1 MRLFL
6 LVSLTML
13 AFAANSILG
22 RAAVGGGYMD
32 ATGFGL
38 WRLVSGALILAALC
52 RIRGLDPWS
61 RERIL
66 LPSSLWGGA
75 ALTLYM
81 AGFTLAY
88 QDLDAG
94 LGALVLFGVVQISM
108 FLWGAV
114 RGSRPGL
121 AQAAGAVAAFLGLAY
136 VVWPAEGAGVP
147 LTASLLMAASGLGWG
162 IYSLLGRGARQSLV
176 STAVNFAWSSVMM
189 LPVLLLAGGGT
200 VVSPYGVLLA
210 VLSGAVTS
218 GLGYALWYRV
228 LPQLL
233 PAVAATVQL
242 SVPVIAIL
250 AGAVLLGES
259 VGLRLVFGSVAVLGG
274 IALVVLGGPGRA
286 ARQEPGKAG

>member
-6 LVSLTML
+6 LVSLTMI

-22 RAAVGGGYMD
+22 RAAIGGGYMD

-38 WRLVSGALILAALC
+38 WRLASGALMLAVMC
-52 RIRGLDPWS
+52 RIRGLETWS
-61 RERIL
+61 RDRL
-66 LPSSLWGGA
+66 LRRSSLWGGA

-94 LGALVLFGVVQISM
+94 LGALVLFGVVQITM
-108 FLWGAV
+108 FLWGTLKGAPV
-114 RGSRPGL
+114 TGM
-121 AQAAGAVAAFLGLAY
+121 QVAGALVAFMGLAY
-136 VVWPAEGAGVP
+136 VVWPEEGAGVP
-147 LTASLLMAASGLGWG
+147 LAASLLMAASGLGWG
-162 IYSLLGRGARQSLV
+162 IYSLLGRGAREPLV
-176 STAVNFAWSSVMM
+176 STAVNFAWSSLMMIPVM
-189 LPVLLLAGGGT
+189 LLAGGGT
-200 VVSPYGVLLA
+200 VVSAYGVFLA

-250 AGAVLLGES
+250 AGAALLGEA
-259 VGLRLVFGSVAVLGG
+259 VGLRLVFGTLAVLGG
-274 IALVVLGGPGRA
+274 IALVVLRA
-286 ARQEPGKAG
+286 PAAKASLAE

>member
-6 LVSLTML
+6 LVCLTML

-22 RAAVGGGYMD
+22 RAAIAGGYMD

-38 WRLVSGALILAALC
+38 WRLVSGAAMLALLC
-52 RIRGLDPWS
+52 AARGQQPWS
-61 RERIL
+61 KERIL
-66 LPSSLWGGA
+66 RPSSLWGGA

-94 LGALVLFGVVQISM
+94 LGALVLFGVVQMSM
-108 FLWGAV
+108 FLWGAM
-114 RGSRPGL
+114 RGNAVTVS
-121 AQAAGAVAAFLGLAY
+121 QNAGAVLAFGGLAY
-136 VVWPAEGAGVP
+136 VVWPEEGAGVP

-162 IYSLLGRGARQSLV
+162 IYSLLGRGAQQPLAA
-176 STAVNFAWSSVMM
+176 TTVNFAWSSVMM
-189 LPVLLLAGGGT
+189 LVLVLLAGGGT
-200 VVSPYGVLLA
+200 IVSPYGVALA

-218 GLGYALWYRV
+218 GMGYALWYHV
-228 LPQLL
+228 LPQLS

-250 AGAVLLGES
+250 AGALLLAEPI
-259 VGLRLVFGSVAVLGG
+259 GLRLVFGSIAVLGG
-274 IALVVLGGPGRA
+274 IALVVLKSPKRRQPA
-286 ARQEPGKAG
+286 AE